1 MGEQDISDGRDPE
14 ASRRFTRALI
24 ADLRALEMMIERDM
38 IERGERRAGVEQEM
52 FVVDATC
59 RPAPV
64 APEILAR
71 LARPEFTPEL
81 ARFNLEANLPP
92 CPLRGAFLG
101 EIEASLLRLVRA
113 ADDAA
118 GPLGARMVLTG
129 ILPTLRRSD
138 LGPSNI
144 TPEERYYQLDR
155 ALRRLRGD
163 SFSIVIRG
171 RDVLEL
177 SEPTVM
183 LESANTSFQL
193 HMQVEPQEFAELY
206 NLAQLITAPLLAC
219 AVNSPMFLG
228 RRLWRETRVALFER
242 ATDGR
247 SQAERVR
254 GQRLR
259 VSFGNDWVQGSV
271 LRMFQDDAS
280 RFPVLLTREVKRDPV
295 EEVRAGRA
303 PPLSA
308 LSLHNGT
315 VWRWNRPCYGVSGGK
330 PHLRIE
336 NRVLPSG
343 PTVLD
348 EVANAALFY
357 GLMLQGR
364 RAFTDFTK
372 RLDFEDVRA
381 NFINAACHG
390 LDAQMYWLDRQKVSA
405 RGLLGSELIAIA
417 EQGLASVGVPEEHI
431 ERYLGVIRERVTS
444 RRTGAIWMLEA
455 RREMGPQ
462 VSGYLCARRLTA
474 AMVRHQHSGKPV
486 HEWPTATNEP
496 FTTGGEAHHTVA
508 DVMSTDLFTVRPDD
522 TVDLAT
528 NLMEWHQIRHVPVE
542 DDQGRLAGMVTHRA
556 LLRLHERV
564 AGQIGL
570 EPPTIVEIMDPEPTT
585 TSPDTPV
592 LDAMRQLLETET
604 GALLVVS
611 GDDLIGIVTARD
623 FLKAMIVEQTEE

>member
-1 MGEQDISDGRDPE
+1 MGEHEIASGRDPE
-14 ASRRFTRALI
+14 AARRFTRALI
-24 ADLRALEMMIERDM
+24 ADLRALEMMLERDM
-38 IERGERRAGVEQEM
+38 IERGERRMGVEQEM
-52 FVVDATC
+52 FLVDATC

-64 APEILAR
+64 APEVLAR
-71 LARPEFTPEL
+71 LDRPEFTPEL

-92 CPLRGAFLG
+92 RPLRGSFLS
-101 EIEASLLRLVRA
+101 EIEASLAKIVRVVDDSA
-113 ADDAA
+113 A
-118 GPLGARMVLTG
+118 PLGARVVLTG

-138 LGPSNI
+138 LGPANI
-144 TPEERYYQLDR
+144 TPEERYYQLDQ

-163 SFSIVIRG
+163 SFSIAIRG

-183 LESANTSFQL
+183 LESANTSYQL
-193 HMQVEPQEFAELY
+193 HLQVEPHEFSELY

-219 AVNSPMFLG
+219 SVNSPMFLG

-247 SQAERVR
+247 TQSERVR
-254 GQRLR
+254 GQRMR
-259 VSFGNDWVQGSV
+259 VNFGSDWAVGTV
-271 LRMFQDDAS
+271 LDMFQDDAS
-280 RFPVLLTREVKRDPV
+280 RFPVILTREVDQDPV
-295 EEVRAGRA
+295 EEVKAGRA

-315 VWRWNRPCYGVSGGK
+315 VWRWNRPCYGVHEGR

-343 PTVLD
+343 PTVID

-357 GLMLQGR
+357 GLIIQGR
-364 RAFTDFTK
+364 KAFEGFTE
-372 RLDFEDVRA
+372 RIPFEDVRA

-390 LDAQMYWLDRQKVSA
+390 LGAQILWLDGLKVSA
-405 RGLLGSELIAIA
+405 RGLLGSELIDVAA
-417 EQGLASVGVPEEHI
+417 QGLSSVGVPGAQI
-431 ERYLGVIRERVTS
+431 DRYLGVIRERVTS
-444 RRTGAIWMLEA
+444 YRTGAGWMLEA
-455 RREMGPQ
+455 KREMGPG

-486 HEWPTATNEP
+486 HEWPTETNEP

-508 DVMSTDLFTVRPDD
+508 DVMSTDLFTVRPHDG
-522 TVDLAT
+522 VDLAT
-528 NLMEWHQIRHVPVE
+528 NVMEWHQIRHVPVE
-542 DDQGRLAGMVTHRA
+542 DDEGRLVGLVSHRA

-564 AGQIGL
+564 ANPEMV
-570 EPPTIVEIMDPEPTT
+570 EPPTVVEIMDPEPIT
-585 TSPDTPV
+585 TSPDVPV

-623 FLKAMIVEQTEE
+623 FLHAMVAEHSGD